1 MTLDTSTALGHL
13 PKTLRDELVEE
24 FGKITRN
31 YRERRWEAAELDGGR
46 FCEIVYT
53 ILAGHLDRDS
63 YPARANK
70 PDRFKDACRAL
81 GQKPRSYSDSARLI
95 IPHILVALYDV
106 RNRRGVGHVGGEVN
120 ANHMDATF
128 VLHTTQWVMA
138 ELVRMFH
145 STDIKTA
152 TTVVDAL
159 VDRTVPL
166 LWEVGGVTRILDPA
180 MSLADGT
187 LLLLHASPQGRTD
200 KSLAESLEQDRLSNY
215 KRVLARL
222 HQSRLI
228 EYDRQSGL
236 AVISPLG
243 VQEVEE
249 RILNGSSP

>member
-1 MTLDTSTALGHL
+1 MTLDPSTALGHL

-46 FCEIVYT
+46 FCEIVFT
-53 ILAGHLDRDS
+53 ILAGHLDGDA
-63 YPARANK
+63 YPAKASK
-70 PDRFKDACRAL
+70 PSRFRDACDAL

-95 IPHILVALYDV
+95 IPRTLVGLYDV

-145 STDIKTA
+145 STDIKAA

-187 LLLLHASPQGRTD
+187 LLLLHASPQGLTD
-200 KSLAESLEQDRLSNY
+200 TSLAESLEQERLSNY
-215 KRVLARL
+215 KRVLTRL
-222 HQSRLI
+222 HQSRQI
-228 EYDRQSGL
+228 EYNRKSGL

-249 RILNGSSP
+249 RILTST